1 MSASF
6 FTFFALMVENPALT
20 VSVLLTLAVLVV
32 NGWTDA
38 PNAIAGAVV
47 TGALSF
53 RRAVAL
59 AAVCNFLGVLCV
71 TAVYPSVVE
80 TIYSIAAFG
89 GGPRAASLALCAA
102 MGAVVLWAA
111 AAWWWGIPTSESHAL
126 AAGLS
131 GAALA
136 LEGSLG
142 CIRWQRWGAVL
153 LGLVLSVAAGLWAG
167 RQTERLTRRWPLSS
181 KLFRL
186 CQIPGAAGTAFFHGA
201 QDGQKFIGVFLLGS
215 ALAQGRQ
222 ETQILRVPLWLMVLC
237 AAAMAAGTALGDG
250 GSLTPWAGR
259 WSPWGRGRV
268 FRPIWRAS
276 CACWWPP
283 CWAFRSPPPTPG
295 RRRCWGLGQRGRGAW
310 TGGWSGLSCWPGW
323 PPSRGVWPW
332 AMAWR
337 GPRWPD
343 GAEASGDRRFSPK
356 GCGLPL
362 TRLPGCYTI

>member
-1 MSASF
+1 MAFSDLLCHMARS
-6 FTFFALMVENPALT
+6 PALAVT
-20 VSVLLTLAVLVV
+20 VLLALAVLVV

-38 PNAIAGAVV
+38 PNAIAGVV
-47 TGALSF
+47 VSGALPF
-53 RRAVAL
+53 PAAAAL
-59 AAVCNFLGVLCV
+59 AALCNCAGVLSV
-71 TAVYPSVVE
+71 TAAAPVAR
-80 TIYSIAAFG
+80 TIYSMARFG
-89 GGPRAASLALCAA
+89 GTSRQALCALCAA
-102 MGAVVLWAA
+102 MTAVVLWAV
-111 AAWWWGIPTSESHAL
+111 AAWALGIPTSESHAL

-237 AAAMAAGTALGDG
+237 AAAMAAGTALGGRRIIDTVG
-250 GSLTPWAGR
+250 REMVSLGPREGFSADLAGILCLLVATLLGLPVSTTHTRTAALLGVGAAGPRGVDRRVVRSVLLAWLATFPGCMALGYGLARAALAR
-259 WSPWGRGRV
+259 WS
-268 FRPIWRAS
+268 
-276 CACWWPP
+276 
-283 CWAFRSPPPTPG
+283 
-295 RRRCWGLGQRGRGAW
+295 
-310 TGGWSGLSCWPGW
+310 
-323 PPSRGVWPW
+323 
-332 AMAWR
+332 
-337 GPRWPD
+337 
-343 GAEASGDRRFSPK
+343 
-356 GCGLPL
+356 
-362 TRLPGCYTI
+362 

>member
-167 RQTERLTRRWPLSS
+167 RQTERLTRRWPLSP

-237 AAAMAAGTALGDG
+237 AAPQAAGAPRGGRRVIDTGCREMVAQGAREGFSADLAGILCLLAATLLGLPVSTTHTRTAALLGVGAAGPRGVDRRVVRSVLLAWLATFPGCMALGYV
-250 GSLTPWAGR
+250 LARAALAR
-259 WSPWGRGRV
+259 WS
-268 FRPIWRAS
+268 
-276 CACWWPP
+276 
-283 CWAFRSPPPTPG
+283 
-295 RRRCWGLGQRGRGAW
+295 
-310 TGGWSGLSCWPGW
+310 
-323 PPSRGVWPW
+323 
-332 AMAWR
+332 
-337 GPRWPD
+337 
-343 GAEASGDRRFSPK
+343 
-356 GCGLPL
+356 
-362 TRLPGCYTI
+362 

>member
-111 AAWWWGIPTSESHAL
+111 AWWWGIPTSESHAL

-167 RQTERLTRRWPLSS
+167 RQTERLTRRWPLSP

-186 CQIPGAAGTAFFHGA
+186 CQIPGAAGTALGGRRIIDTVGREMVSLGPREGFSADLAGILCLLA
-201 QDGQKFIGVFLLGS
+201 ATLLGLPVS
-215 ALAQGRQ
+215 TTHTRTAALLGVGAAGPRGVDRRVVRSVLLAWLATFPGCMALGYVLARAALA
-222 ETQILRVPLWLMVLC
+222 
-237 AAAMAAGTALGDG
+237 
-250 GSLTPWAGR
+250 R
-259 WSPWGRGRV
+259 WS
-268 FRPIWRAS
+268 
-276 CACWWPP
+276 
-283 CWAFRSPPPTPG
+283 
-295 RRRCWGLGQRGRGAW
+295 
-310 TGGWSGLSCWPGW
+310 
-323 PPSRGVWPW
+323 
-332 AMAWR
+332 
-337 GPRWPD
+337 
-343 GAEASGDRRFSPK
+343 
-356 GCGLPL
+356 
-362 TRLPGCYTI
+362 

>member
-1 MSASF
+1 
-6 FTFFALMVENPALT
+6 
-20 VSVLLTLAVLVV
+20 
-32 NGWTDA
+32 
-38 PNAIAGAVV
+38 
-47 TGALSF
+47 
-53 RRAVAL
+53 
-59 AAVCNFLGVLCV
+59 
-71 TAVYPSVVE
+71 
-80 TIYSIAAFG
+80 
-89 GGPRAASLALCAA
+89 

-167 RQTERLTRRWPLSS
+167 RQTERLTRRWPLSP

-237 AAAMAAGTALGDG
+237 AAAMAAGTALGGRRIIDTVCREMV
-250 GSLTPWAGR
+250 SLGPREGFSADLAGILCLLAATLLGLPVSTTHTRTAALLGVGAAGPRGVDRRVVRSVLLAWLATFPGCMALGYVLARAALAR
-259 WSPWGRGRV
+259 WS
-268 FRPIWRAS
+268 
-276 CACWWPP
+276 
-283 CWAFRSPPPTPG
+283 
-295 RRRCWGLGQRGRGAW
+295 
-310 TGGWSGLSCWPGW
+310 
-323 PPSRGVWPW
+323 
-332 AMAWR
+332 
-337 GPRWPD
+337 
-343 GAEASGDRRFSPK
+343 
-356 GCGLPL
+356 
-362 TRLPGCYTI
+362 